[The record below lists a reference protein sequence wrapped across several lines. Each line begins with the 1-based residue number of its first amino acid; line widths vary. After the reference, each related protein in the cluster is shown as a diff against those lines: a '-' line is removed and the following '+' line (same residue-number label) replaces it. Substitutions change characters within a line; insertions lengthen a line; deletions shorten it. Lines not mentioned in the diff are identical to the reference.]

1 MISAAAESELRTIL
15 SLCRGCEKSHGHK
28 QEAFLFSVLADRLD
42 DFIDKHGEAGWRR
55 TTQPLPVIAPQ

>member
-55 TTQPLPVIAPQ
+55 DVGEREQ